1 MDIVSSSEIKTE
13 NKKMTLNEWQR
24 RWNNTKDNQYKNIVP
39 TISKELNLVLYKA
52 ACITTQA

>member
-1 MDIVSSSEIKTE
+1 
-13 NKKMTLNEWQR
+13 MTLNEWQR